1 MSQWIKFIERKP
13 QTDGRYLVIENYLYR
28 WVGVSAMRN
37 GKFDMPIK
45 YWQPLPDLPDELKDQ
60 S

>member
-37 GKFDMPIK
+37 GKFDMTIK